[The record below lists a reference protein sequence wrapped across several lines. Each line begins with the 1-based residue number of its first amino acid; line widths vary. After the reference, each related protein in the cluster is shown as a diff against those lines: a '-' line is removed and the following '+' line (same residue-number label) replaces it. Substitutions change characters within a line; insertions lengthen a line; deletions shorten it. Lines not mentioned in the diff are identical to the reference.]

1 MCPRAL
7 RMGRGS
13 MGDYNNL
20 AADQHQMRGA
30 ISLSDVLK
38 MCSSARVSL
47 PHKGKEK

>member
-1 MCPRAL
+1 
-7 RMGRGS
+7 MGRSS

-47 PHKGKEK
+47 PRKGKEN